1 MLLLRRL
8 LWHAARYIAL
18 DPRARAKA
26 AELLEKEVKP
36 RARAAWRQAK
46 PKLDA
51 AKAEL
56 RDAAREANPPGGK
69 VEPKAEVA
77 ICGKLAPR
85 FQGQSTPRLL
95 PC

>member
-8 LWHAARYIAL
+8 LWHAAKYIAL

-26 AELLEKEVKP
+26 AHVYEKEVKP

-46 PKLDA
+46 PKLAAAKAEMDA

-56 RDAAREANPPGGK
+56 KDIAAETDPRKNPRQFAARVK
-69 VEPKAEVA
+69 R
-77 ICGKLAPR
+77 R
-85 FQGQSTPRLL
+85 FLDRD
-95 PC
+95 